1 MFKSCEISLW
11 ISKCWWLES
20 CQISIWRF
28 PKIGVPP
35 VIIHSNGIFLDKPSS
50 YGGIPISKDPHIS
63 MWPQHPF
70 GTSSG
75 VRTTASRVTIA
86 TIAGKTS
93 CSAARWARGPWGG
106 QRVGELLWDD
116 EMTMGILEEYK
127 CWLVVWNIN
136 FIFPYIG
143 NNHPNWL
150 IFFRGVQ
157 TTNQSGFIDVPN
169 SHWLVD

>member
-1 MFKSCEISLW
+1 MIIAAILIYIMWNPFKFPFLVFISHWIPVDCECLSHVDISLW

-28 PKIGVPP
+28 PKTGVPP
-35 VIIHSNGIFLDKPSS
+35 VIIHFNGIFLDKPSS
-50 YGGIPISKDPHIS
+50 YGGTPISKDPHIS

-75 VRTTASRVTIA
+75 VRMTALRVTIA

-106 QRVGELLWDD
+106 QRVTRRTFVGWWDD
-116 EMTMGILEEYK
+116 
-127 CWLVVWNIN
+127 N
-136 FIFPYIG
+136 G
-143 NNHPNWL
+143 N
-150 IFFRGVQ
+150 FRG
-157 TTNQSGFIDVPN
+157 I
-169 SHWLVD
+169 